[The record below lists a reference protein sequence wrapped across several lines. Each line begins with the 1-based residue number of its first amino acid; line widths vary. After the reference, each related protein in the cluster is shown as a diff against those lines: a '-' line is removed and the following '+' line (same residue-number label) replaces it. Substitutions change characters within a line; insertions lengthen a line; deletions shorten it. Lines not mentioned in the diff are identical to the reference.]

1 MCMFSNGDFLYLF
14 FIFLLG
20 AGGVCGLL
28 LNGIFFGGG
37 GGGGGGHV
45 WATLRLRL
53 RLGIVSG
60 VEYTQ
65 ILMFLGMFDTY
76 MRKGCGAK

>member
-1 MCMFSNGDFLYLF
+1 MCMFSLGDFLYLF
-14 FIFLLG
+14 FFFLLG

-28 LNGIFFGGG
+28 LNGIFFV

-45 WATLRLRL
+45 LSTLRLRL

-60 VEYTQ
+60 AGYTQ
-65 ILMFLGMFDTY
+65 I
-76 MRKGCGAK
+76 

>member
-1 MCMFSNGDFLYLF
+1 METFEYSPPPLHHPNQFTCFHSVIF
-14 FIFLLG
+14 FIICLLG

-28 LNGIFFGGG
+28 LNGIYFWLEG

-45 WATLRLRL
+45 WSTLRLRL

-60 VEYTQ
+60 VGYTQ
-65 ILMFLGMFDTY
+65 I
-76 MRKGCGAK
+76 